1 MLDYSL
7 NIGGSEW
14 MIIIFVAL
22 VLILG
27 TGKLPG
33 AARKMG
39 KAVNEYNKAKNE
51 IQNQMKEFTE
61 ESPKIS
67 GPVETEREKLEM
79 IAKSAGVKIE
89 NKTDDELRENI
100 AAKIGQKRPDESKK
114 FSFKGFA
121 NYSNLSRTKKWI
133 KYQIIFFTRI
143 F

>member
-1 MLDYSL
+1 MLEVSL

-51 IQNQMKEFTE
+51 IQEQIKDVTDEA
-61 ESPKIS
+61 PKIS

-79 IAKSAGVKIE
+79 IAKSAGVKTE
-89 NKTDDELRENI
+89 GKTDDEIRESI
-100 AAKIGQKRPDESKK
+100 ASKIGQKRTDESEKK
-114 FSFKGFA
+114 E
-121 NYSNLSRTKKWI
+121 
-133 KYQIIFFTRI
+133 
-143 F
+143 

>member
-1 MLDYSL
+1 MIEYSL

-51 IQNQMKEFTE
+51 IQGQIKEATE
-61 ESPKIS
+61 ETPKIS

-79 IAKSAGVKIE
+79 IAKSAGVKTE
-89 NKTDDELRENI
+89 GKTDDEIREGI
-100 AAKIGQKRPDESKK
+100 ASKLGQKKTDESEEEK
-114 FSFKGFA
+114 
-121 NYSNLSRTKKWI
+121 
-133 KYQIIFFTRI
+133 
-143 F
+143 